1 MERNNDNYN
10 TESLV
15 RKLTEERER
24 FVSAWQHGAGSTE
37 LNNIRQ
43 NIQQLNDLL
52 WNASVAGDRF
62 SQDQRPVRENER
74 DFQTRT
80 GPNRNR

>member
-24 FVSAWQHGAGSTE
+24 FVSAWQHGAGSNE
-37 LNNIRQ
+37 LHNIRQ

-52 WNASVAGDRF
+52 WDASVIGDRF
-62 SQDQRPVRENER
+62 SEGKRPARENER